1 MVPANQHVSPG
12 ILYVDDEAHN
22 LNIFKN
28 AFFREYQ
35 IFTAASVDEAMAVLG
50 KHPIQVIIS
59 DQRMP
64 EMDGL
69 QFLSIVKNQFPEPIR
84 IIASGY
90 SDIKVVMDAVNE
102 AGIFHYV
109 LKPWN
114 NQELKLVIDNAIE
127 KYNLLQ
133 EKEQLITE
141 LRLANQSLEERIL
154 ERTAALEEKNR
165 QYQLLI
171 ETKNKLFSIIAHD
184 LRGPL
189 RNITVFTKLIAED
202 NLRLSAEENRLVVL
216 KMHQNMRQTKEML
229 DNLLYWSL
237 EQLGGVALSVA
248 PYNLKEHILQN
259 IRLLEPIAEQ
269 KHISLQYDLP
279 EPDLLA
285 LFDKDMLDVVLRN
298 LLSNAIKFTSDQGN
312 IIISAHRE
320 ARQAII
326 SVKDSGTGMPSG
338 KISALLQQDQFQST
352 KGTQGEK
359 GTGLGLHLCRDFIE
373 RQGGKMSITSQEG
386 EGSTFTFSLPL
397 SG

>member
-1 MVPANQHVSPG
+1 MNPVSQNTRPG
-12 ILYVDDEAHN
+12 ILYVDDETHN
-22 LNIFKN
+22 LNIFTN

-35 IFTAASVDEAMAVLG
+35 IYTAASVQEALAILG
-50 KHPIQVIIS
+50 KHTLSVIIS

-64 EMDGL
+64 DMDGL
-69 QFLSIVKNQFPEPIR
+69 QFLSIVKNRFPAPVR

-127 KYNLLQ
+127 KYILLQ

-141 LRLANQSLEERIL
+141 LRLANQLLEKRIR
-154 ERTAALEEKNR
+154 ERTAALEEKNK
-165 QYQLLI
+165 QYEQLI

-189 RNITVFTKLIAED
+189 GSITSFTRLMAEN
-202 NLRLSAEENRLVVL
+202 NLNLNDRENQLVVS

-237 EQLGGVALSVA
+237 EQLGGVELSVGS
-248 PYNLKEHILQN
+248 YNLNEQILQN

-269 KHISLQYDLP
+269 KHISLEYKLP
-279 EPDLLA
+279 PTDLLA
-285 LFDKDMLDVVLRN
+285 LCDKDMLDVVLRN
-298 LLSNAIKFTSDQGN
+298 LLSNAIKFTSHQGN
-312 IIISAHRE
+312 IIISAHQE

-326 SVKDSGTGMPSG
+326 SVKDSGMGIPSG
-338 KISALLQQDQFQST
+338 KVTSLLQDDHFQT
-352 KGTQGEK
+352 TRGTQGEK

-386 EGSTFTFSLPL
+386 KGSTFTFSLPL
-397 SG
+397 SS